1 LCNQCATAL
10 IRHVKLTTMEATD
23 QPNRIRFTKA
33 ALDRLL
39 VDPGGKRYYVYDEAS
54 RGLCVCVATATK
66 TFYLLRK
73 VRGRAERVKLGRY
86 PDTTIEQA
94 RQRAGKVNSEIDS
107 GINPNEL
114 KRERRREL
122 TLDELHGLYME
133 RHARQRNRRPDN
145 AENNY
150 RRYLKVWGNRRL
162 SEIARQDVAA
172 LHARLGKDT
181 GQVTANIALT
191 LLRSMFNRALEWDV
205 WKGGN
210 PTFGIRKFKEIS
222 RDRFLQPDEM
232 PRFHEALSFVES
244 ETTRD
249 LILTLLLTGARRG
262 NVESMRWRELD
273 LKRATWRIPDTK
285 TGDPYLIP
293 ISPEAVALLA
303 KRKAK
308 VLGEWV
314 FPGPGESGHLTEP
327 KRAWRGL
334 LLRAELI
341 GLVDAI
347 AVRQRWTR
355 GARKEAVSVGA
366 TRLIPE
372 IKAATKKAKA
382 LGIDPEQY
390 AMRDVRMHDLRRT
403 HGSWMA
409 AGGASLPTIGKAL
422 GHKSVA
428 TTQIYARLNL
438 DPVRSAISQ
447 ATSAMMKGV
456 VNSELE
462 EPESGR

>member
-1 LCNQCATAL
+1 MRMSQS
-10 IRHVKLTTMEATD
+10 EQD
-23 QPNRIRFTKA
+23 NRIRFTKA
-33 ALDRLL
+33 ALDRLTP
-39 VDPGGKRYYVYDEAS
+39 DPGGRRYYIYDEAS
-54 RGLCVCVATATK
+54 RGLCVCIAAATK
-66 TFYLLRK
+66 TFYVLRK
-73 VRGRAERVKLGRY
+73 VSGRAERVKLGRY

-94 RQRAGKVNSEIDS
+94 RQRAGKVNSDIDA

-122 TLDELHGLYME
+122 TLDELHALYME
-133 RHARQRNRRPDN
+133 RHAKQRNRRPDN

-150 RRYLKVWGNRRL
+150 RRYLKPWGNRRL

-191 LLRSMFNRALEWDV
+191 LLRSMFNRALEWDI

-210 PTFGIRKFKEIS
+210 PTFGVRKFKEVS
-222 RDRFLQPDEM
+222 RDRFLQPEEM
-232 PRFHEALSFVES
+232 PRFHEALSYVES

-262 NVESMRWRELD
+262 NVEQMRWRDMD
-273 LKRATWRIPDTK
+273 LKRGTWRIPDTK

-293 ISPEAVALLA
+293 LSPDAVKLLS
-303 KRKAK
+303 KRKTKAS
-308 VLGEWV
+308 GEWV

-327 KRAWRGL
+327 KRAWKGL

-341 GLVDAI
+341 GLVDAL
-347 AVRQRWTR
+347 AAKQGWPRE
-355 GARKEAVSVGA
+355 ARKESVSVGA
-366 TRLIPE
+366 TRLPQE
-372 IKAATKKAKA
+372 IKDTIKKAKA

-409 AGGASLPTIGKAL
+409 AGGASLPMIGKAL

-438 DPVRSAISQ
+438 DPVRNAISQ
-447 ATSAMMKGV
+447 ATSAMMQGV
-456 VNSELE
+456 VESAADR
-462 EPESGR
+462 PESVE